1 MICADWGYVY
11 LGSVNGAGKSVS
23 LGDYSGMKESFAK
36 NGTLASSKTKW
47 ITRREE
53 NTPAMAYVHNFG
65 TVTKDGKDG
74 FMMIGYDDIYSIEY
88 MYEKRMGY
96 WKHDGKVTIFDAF
109 EKLRD
114 NYQSIMERCR
124 ALDELIY
131 SDAEKA
137 GGKNMQ
143 KSALQPIVKLFLLTS
158 SLLIKKVI

>member
-1 MICADWGYVY
+1 
-11 LGSVNGAGKSVS
+11 
-23 LGDYSGMKESFAK
+23 
-36 NGTLASSKTKW
+36 
-47 ITRREE
+47 
-53 NTPAMAYVHNFG
+53 
-65 TVTKDGKDG
+65 
-74 FMMIGYDDIYSIEY
+74 MIGYDDIYSIEY

-143 KSALQPIVKLFLLTS
+143 KSVLQPIVKLFLLTNY
-158 SLLIKKVI
+158 LQTKKAI